1 MLLFL
6 LNLAKILWFL
16 WDMGLKLFD
25 IPKDAAFGEIV
36 VLSNIL
42 GFPAI
47 NWAPKWTKTVN
58 FGCVPSELKFKTLKE
73 FSNTAFVLSKDYLCS
88 KFQQDW
94 TIFCGV
100 SAQNPIKGAI
110 SWMLNQYKQLW
121 KFLTSQPQMLP
132 QIYILIRHF
141 IWQNREA

>member
-6 LNLAKILWFL
+6 LSLAKILWFL
-16 WDMGLKLFD
+16 WDLGLTLFD

-58 FGCVPSELKFKTLKE
+58 FGRVPSELKFKTLKE
-73 FSNTAFVLSKDYLCS
+73 FSNIAFVLSKDYLCS

-100 SAQNPIKGAI
+100 RAQNPIKGAI
-110 SWMLNQYKQLW
+110 SWMLNQYKQLFQNVW
-121 KFLTSQPQMLP
+121 LHNHKCYLR
-132 QIYILIRHF
+132 YIS
-141 IWQNREA
+141 